1 MAEPNVITKKD
12 LIQSAKKCIV
22 EKGINKLTLKAVAEG
37 AGVTQGT
44 VYYHFKTKEQLMI
57 EIVKA
62 MCETS
67 WEELEEKKKVAKKQG
82 LDWIQSAMKSAYNRN
97 TKGSFY
103 HPLFLSLIVT
113 GLHNDKV
120 KELISEL
127 LKYENKSLQQQMEA
141 LLGADEFYGLSIEL
155 WSILMNALI
164 DGLAI
169 QSLMV
174 EDFDAERV
182 FKGLESLFIKQVE
195 YSQSC
200 STEDSISKGE

>member
-22 EKGINKLTLKAVAEG
+22 ENGINKLTLKAVAEG

-57 EIVKA
+57 EIVKD

-67 WEELEEKKKVAKKQG
+67 WEELEEKKKAAKKQG
-82 LDWIQSAMKSAYNRN
+82 LDWIQAAMKSAYNRN

-120 KELISEL
+120 KDLISEL

-141 LLGADEFYGLSIEL
+141 LLGADEFYGHSIEV

-169 QSLMV
+169 QSLMI

-182 FKGLESLFIKQVE
+182 FKSIESLFIKQVE
-195 YSQSC
+195 YVQS
-200 STEDSISKGE
+200 SRTEEQISKGE

>member
-22 EKGINKLTLKAVAEG
+22 ENGINKLTLKAVAEG

-57 EIVKA
+57 EIVKD

-67 WEELEEKKKVAKKQG
+67 WEELEGKKKASKKQG
-82 LDWIQSAMKSAYNRN
+82 VDWIQAAMDSAYNRN
-97 TKGSFY
+97 MKGSFY

-120 KELISEL
+120 KALISEL

-141 LLGADEFYGLSIEL
+141 LLGANEFYGLSTEV
-155 WSILMNALI
+155 WSTLMNALI

-174 EDFDAERV
+174 KDFNAERV

-195 YSQSC
+195 YVQSYRTESQ
-200 STEDSISKGE
+200 ISKGE